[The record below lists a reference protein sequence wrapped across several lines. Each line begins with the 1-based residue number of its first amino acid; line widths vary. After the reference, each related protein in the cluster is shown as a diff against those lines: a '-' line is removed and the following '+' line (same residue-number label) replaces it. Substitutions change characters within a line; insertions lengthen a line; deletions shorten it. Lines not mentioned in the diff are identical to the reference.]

1 VFFIFYNYYVHIS
14 ITWCTYMIC
23 YVFIVFKRFY
33 SHVPN
38 KLEEPTLVPYVLT
51 RFGRVTLK
59 QKPLLYM
66 TVVRTR
72 FSCTCS
78 LAVSSFSTSCSR
90 SCAGNIRVFIPS
102 SVVPTRCLTICSLSS
117 YIRITNKNILQPD
130 NKGNFAVVKQDIVN
144 WEKLFAVLMC

>member
-1 VFFIFYNYYVHIS
+1 MINCVSNINGFLELYFLYFITIMYIFLLHDVLL
-14 ITWCTYMIC
+14 WFV
-23 YVFIVFKRFY
+23 VFIVFKRFY

-38 KLEEPTLVPYVLT
+38 KLEEPTLVSYVLT
-51 RFGRVTLK
+51 RFGRVTLI
-59 QKPLLYM
+59 QKPLYYV

-117 YIRITNKNILQPD
+117 YNKQQHLTT
-130 NKGNFAVVKQDIVN
+130 
-144 WEKLFAVLMC
+144 C